1 MAKHSVLTQKTRLL
15 MPAMYSF
22 RRNDSGNVAMMFALA
37 IVAIFGVVALAL
49 DTTRQTQTNSAAQTL
64 VDSVALALAR
74 DAGTLSAAQLSLRAQ
89 QLYNGQAGN
98 GPGAGLTVTALYT
111 ASPNKTLTINLSASI
126 PTTFGQIFGVA
137 TLPIKASATVPVSSR
152 PAQIALVLDNTGSMN
167 GQGKLAALKTASVNL
182 VNEIEAA
189 SAKSA
194 ETSKVALVPFAKS
207 VKIGT
212 ASAGAGW
219 LDWTSFAGPQNLW
232 QGCVTDRD
240 QPNDANNKLP
250 GDDTDTWYPAVNCN
264 TSELMPL
271 TSDWVA
277 LRNRLNAMNANGNT
291 NITIG
296 LQWGFNML
304 TAGAPLSTAS
314 AEPGKYSN
322 YIILLTDGDN
332 TQNRWT
338 FSSESIDQRTLE
350 ACTKIKA
357 AGVKVFTVR
366 VINGNENLLRTC
378 ATTPSMYYNVQQP
391 EDLNGVFAQIGAEI
405 KSALFLS
412 R

>member
-1 MAKHSVLTQKTRLL
+1 L
-15 MPAMYSF
+15 
-22 RRNDSGNVAMMFALA
+22 
-37 IVAIFGVVALAL
+37 
-49 DTTRQTQTNSAAQTL
+49 
-64 VDSVALALAR
+64 
-74 DAGTLSAAQLSLRAQ
+74 
-89 QLYNGQAGN
+89 
-98 GPGAGLTVTALYT
+98 
-111 ASPNKTLTINLSASI
+111 
-126 PTTFGQIFGVA
+126 
-137 TLPIKASATVPVSSR
+137 
-152 PAQIALVLDNTGSMN
+152 
-167 GQGKLAALKTASVNL
+167 
-182 VNEIEAA
+182 
-189 SAKSA
+189 
-194 ETSKVALVPFAKS
+194 
-207 VKIGT
+207 
-212 ASAGAGW
+212 
-219 LDWTSFAGPQNLW
+219 
-232 QGCVTDRD
+232 
-240 QPNDANNKLP
+240 
-250 GDDTDTWYPAVNCN
+250 
-264 TSELMPL
+264 
-271 TSDWVA
+271 
-277 LRNRLNAMNANGNT
+277 NANGNT